1 MKNIDNL
8 SWGEL
13 ISQIESPIILDVRTA
28 SEFQSGHLKGAKNLD
43 VLNTQE
49 FVQTIENMDKK
60 ASYFVYCRSGQ
71 RSLFSCQMMDEMGF
85 ESTYNLAG
93 GIMKWD
99 GALE

>member
-28 SEFQSGHLKGAKNLD
+28 SEFQSGHMKGAKNID
-43 VLNTQE
+43 VLKTQE

-60 ASYFVYCRSGQ
+60 ASYFIYCRSGQ

-85 ESTYNLAG
+85 ENTYNLAG
-93 GIMKWD
+93 GILKWD
-99 GALE
+99 GSLE

>member
-60 ASYFVYCRSGQ
+60 ASYFIYCRSGQ

-85 ESTYNLAG
+85 ESTYNLTG

>member
-8 SWGEL
+8 SWLEL
-13 ISQIESPIILDVRTA
+13 ISQIKSPIILDVRTA
-28 SEFQSGHLKGAKNLD
+28 SEFQSGHLKGAKNID

-60 ASYFVYCRSGQ
+60 ASYFIYCRSGQ

-93 GIMKWD
+93 GIIKWS